1 MPSSRTIDERRPLA
15 RPSARPTLRATGIAA
30 LLCAFATATSCFDS
44 SSRWGERPDPPP
56 ACVVGDF
63 RCHPE
68 LERCDEGD
76 DGPAWN
82 EIEDC
87 SEQGLACASALGA
100 CAPCVPRSTSCDEYT
115 VLRCPDDGSGFERG
129 ETCDPELGEA
139 GDRITPEQGFRDPG
153 LRILFGGI

>member
-1 MPSSRTIDERRPLA
+1 MPSSRIFEPRRAPAAA
-15 RPSARPTLRATGIAA
+15 RTLRSIGVAVTLAA
-30 LLCAFATATSCFDS
+30 AAVVPSCSTDS
-44 SSRWGERPDPPP
+44 SNRWGERPEPLPDC
-56 ACVVGDF
+56 ALGEF

-100 CAPCVPRSTSCDEYT
+100 CAPCVPRSTSCDEFT

-129 ETCDPELGEA
+129 ETCDPDLGEA
-139 GDRITPEQGFRDPG
+139 CRE
-153 LRILFGGI
+153 GGCLNLC